1 MRSNFLMLFAFS
13 SILSFAQPNTEVF
26 LFDLN
31 TEKGDLK
38 LSNFQ
43 NISNNEGYD
52 NQPSFMDNETILY
65 AGTRNEQTDIVK
77 YNLNYGSKIWISFTP
92 GGEYSPLKIPNQNAV
107 SAIRLDPDG
116 KQRLYRY
123 DLKNSTNT
131 VILDTLV
138 VGYHLWYDENT
149 IISAVLEADYLSL
162 YSSDLKNGT
171 NKKITTHVGRS
182 LHHIPNSNLISFI
195 SKNAKG
201 TAEIKSLNPKTGV
214 IKTIAPTLSEV
225 EDMCWLADGSILMT
239 NNNALYKLNPKNN
252 SGWIEVASLK
262 TYGIKNLSRLAVSPD
277 GRKLA
282 IVGEVNGTK
291 SAANTS
297 TGLSKALEPKLE
309 NIKWIAGNWKGEAF
323 GGQTEENWSEPSGGS
338 MMATFKLIDNGEVV
352 FYEIEIIREVD
363 NTLILQLKHFG
374 NDLKGWEEKDKT
386 INFPLKEIT
395 EDKVVFEGMIFE
407 KISANEMNIYVDIK
421 QDDGSVETVKF
432 NYKK

>member
-1 MRSNFLMLFAFS
+1 MKSRFLILFAFS
-13 SILSFAQPNTEVF
+13 SFLSFAQPNTDVF

-31 TEKGDLK
+31 TEKDEFK
-38 LSNFQ
+38 LSNFR
-43 NISNNEGYD
+43 NISNYEGYD

-65 AGTRNEQTDIVK
+65 AGTRNGQTDIVK
-77 YNLNYGSKIWISFTP
+77 YDLNYGSKTWICFTE

-138 VGYHLWYDENT
+138 VGYHLWFDNNT
-149 IISAVLEADYLSL
+149 VISSVLEADYLSL
-162 YSSDLKNGT
+162 YTSDLKTGL

-195 SKNAKG
+195 SKNTDG
-201 TAEIKSLNPKTGV
+201 TSEIKSLNPKTGV
-214 IKTIAPTLSEV
+214 IKTIAPTLSGV
-225 EDMCWLADGSILMT
+225 EDMCWLADGSILMAKDE
-239 NNNALYKLNPKNN
+239 ALFKLNPKNK
-252 SGWIEVASLK
+252 SGWIEITSLK
-262 TYGIKNLSRLAVSPD
+262 SYGINNLSRLTVSPD
-277 GRKLA
+277 GNKLA
-282 IVGEVNGTK
+282 IVGELTS
-291 SAANTS
+291 SATNTLMNTS
-297 TGLSKALEPKLE
+297 AILEPKLE

-323 GGQTEENWSEPSGGS
+323 GGQTEENWSEPSAGS
-338 MMATFKLIDNGEVV
+338 MMATFKLVDNDKVV
-352 FYEIEIIREVD
+352 FYEIIIIREIE

-374 NDLKGWEEKDKT
+374 SDLKGWEEKEKT
-386 INFPLKEIT
+386 IDFPLKEIT
-395 EDKVVFEGMIFE
+395 ENKVVFEGMIFE

-421 QDDGSVETVKF
+421 QDNGSVETVKF